1 MKIAVIPEDKL
12 KVAKSLVTH
21 NRQPERTT
29 VDVVKLAEQVDAMDE
44 SIEQVQEYVS
54 NTVYRQLAMTRW
66 SLSRVEVALEEANVD
81 LDSLNGVEAKESELK
96 QRAKEF
102 GVPEVDNS

>member
-1 MKIAVIPEDKL
+1 VE
-12 KVAKSLVTH
+12 
-21 NRQPERTT
+21 
-29 VDVVKLAEQVDAMDE
+29 AMDE

-54 NTVYRQLAMTRW
+54 KTVYRQLAMMRW

-81 LDSLNGVEAKESELK
+81 FDSLDGVETKESELK

-102 GVPEVDNS
+102 SVPEVDNS